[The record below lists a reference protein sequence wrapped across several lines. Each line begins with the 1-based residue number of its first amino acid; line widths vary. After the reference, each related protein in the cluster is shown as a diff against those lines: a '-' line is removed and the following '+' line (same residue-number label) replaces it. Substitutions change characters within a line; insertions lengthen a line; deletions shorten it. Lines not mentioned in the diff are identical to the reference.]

1 MSEITSKETLLK
13 RVRQALVEKT
23 KNPFPDLE
31 LDSPIYREFDADL
44 AVEFAENFTQA
55 KGSFIYNIHIFEA
68 VDNFITLHE
77 NKRWSKLVCKDEVLA
92 KRLTDTGIEFQ
103 KNHKS
108 GDFVDAFLITCECL
122 VSKTG
127 SIVISTKQTNIEL
140 TDESPCLVV
149 FAYTHQIVREMKDV
163 FNLLKNRYG
172 NNPPRFVKWLTGPAV
187 ENTIEMMELPGFR
200 GPVEIFLFLIDEK

>member
-1 MSEITSKETLLK
+1 MSEITSKEILLK
-13 RVRQALVEKT
+13 LVRQALAEKT

-31 LDSPIYREFDADL
+31 LDSSVYREFDADL
-44 AVEFAENFTQA
+44 AVEFAENYTQA
-55 KGSFIYNIHIFEA
+55 KGSFIYNVHIFEA
-68 VDNFITLHE
+68 IDNFISLNE
-77 NKRWSKLVCKDEVLA
+77 NKRWTKLVCKDDKLT
-92 KRLTDTGIEFQ
+92 KRFADTGIEFQ

-108 GDFVDAFLITCECL
+108 GDFIDAFVISCECL

-127 SIVISTKQTNIEL
+127 SIVISNKQTNIEL

-163 FNLLKNRYG
+163 FSLFKSRYG
-172 NNPPRFVKWLTGPAV
+172 TNLPRFIKWISGPSV
-187 ENTIEMMELPGFR
+187 ENTIEMMALPGFR